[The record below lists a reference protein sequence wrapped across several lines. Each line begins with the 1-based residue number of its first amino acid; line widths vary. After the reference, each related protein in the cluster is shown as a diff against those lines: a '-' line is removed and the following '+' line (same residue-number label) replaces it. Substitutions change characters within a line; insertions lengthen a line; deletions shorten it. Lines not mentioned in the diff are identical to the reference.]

1 MAVEKSKVEELLKK
15 TDELIDTFKI
25 LSEDLKECLSNLRAV
40 LDRKEVENEILEM
53 VELSPHYLAMDDLTP
68 EELRE
73 VTLPEYSF
81 SLLIIDIEFT
91 SALSKR
97 YRARFHSAKPKSD
110 QKRQISITL
119 TGVDGDS
126 EDFKH
131 VMETFARETGSEP
144 KHPRDMRVMFYLQ
157 TTLVPQLR
165 VAELLERIREHF
177 NDVKITQVKFYEI
190 LTGFKETLPE
200 RVLKRER
207 QDKGRKVALLLLKVL
222 DFDLKRMDEIGVE
235 KLKDDW
241 EVASMAADEPGTTP
255 LWVRKLWR
263 SNWDDKEAKMK
274 IRKMR
279 ELYKQVLEEL
289 GFIQQG
295 TEHGEE

>member
-1 MAVEKSKVEELLKK
+1 MGDDLKEKIRKISEVIDILKLLA
-15 TDELIDTFKI
+15 
-25 LSEDLKECLSNLRAV
+25 EDLKEVLGDLRAIIDRKEV
-40 LDRKEVENEILEM
+40 SLLDRKAVENEILKM
-53 VELSPHYLAMDDLTP
+53 VELSPHFLKMDDPTP

-73 VTLPEYSF
+73 VTLPEHSF

-97 YRARFHSAKPKSD
+97 YSARFDSDKPKSE

-131 VMETFARETGSEP
+131 VMEIFARETGSEP

-157 TTLVPQLR
+157 TTLAPQSR

-177 NDVKITQVKFYEI
+177 NDVKITLVNFYDI

-200 RVLKRER
+200 KVLKRER
-207 QDKGRKVALLLLKVL
+207 QDKGRKVAKMVLASFDGCLKMIDEDGPPLLS
-222 DFDLKRMDEIGVE
+222 DFNDNF
-235 KLKDDW
+235 
-241 EVASMAADEPGTTP
+241 
-255 LWVRKLWR
+255 LWFCSLR
-263 SNWDDKEAKMK
+263 
-274 IRKMR
+274 
-279 ELYKQVLEEL
+279 
-289 GFIQQG
+289 
-295 TEHGEE
+295 